1 MSELNFYYAVMAAG
15 KSTQLLQ
22 LNFSLKNKGFSPL
35 LLKSSLDTRDE
46 GVIKSRIGLEEKCN
60 LIQTNDIISEFSNEL
75 LYASHILVDEA
86 QFLNRDQIDSLCK
99 IVDFQ
104 NKPVY
109 CFGLRTDFRGQ
120 LFEGSSHLFAL
131 ADNLVEVPM
140 VSKDGRKTVLHLKLK
155 NGKPVFDGNSV
166 EVGGDE
172 LYESVSRKEW
182 FTYKIKDKKR

>member
-1 MSELNFYYAVMAAG
+1 MAAG

-35 LLKSSLDTRDE
+35 LLKSSIDTRDI

-60 LIQTNDIISEFSNEL
+60 LIETENIVTEFTEEL
-75 LYASHILVDEA
+75 LLATHVLVDEA
-86 QFLNRDQIDSLCK
+86 QFLTAEQVHSLC
-99 IVDFQ
+99 IIADFH

-109 CFGLRTDFRGQ
+109 CFGLRTDFKGK

-140 VSKDGRKTVLHLKLK
+140 VSTDGRKTILHAKK
-155 NGKPVFDGNSV
+155 RNGKYIFDGDSV
-166 EVGGDE
+166 EVGGDD
-172 LYESVSRKEW
+172 LYESVSRREW
-182 FTYKIKDKKR
+182 LKLKIKEKKKNG